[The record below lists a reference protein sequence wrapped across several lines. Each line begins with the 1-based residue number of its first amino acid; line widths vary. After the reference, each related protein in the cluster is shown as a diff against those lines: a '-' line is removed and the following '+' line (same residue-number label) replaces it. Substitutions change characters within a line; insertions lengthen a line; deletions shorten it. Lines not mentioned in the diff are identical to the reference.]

1 MPKKTFG
8 SRSRTPS
15 SSNAGDGSNN
25 KYSRVDFTRGLIA
38 ALIETYDTVPVA
50 ERDSMEMRIRL
61 LQDQLAELK
70 RLSGAR
76 SHRSD
81 DLAWVDIWRPR
92 GPAE

>member
-1 MPKKTFG
+1 M
-8 SRSRTPS
+8 
-15 SSNAGDGSNN
+15 
-25 KYSRVDFTRGLIA
+25 DFTRGVIA
-38 ALIETYDTVPVA
+38 ALIQTYETVPVA
-50 ERDSMEMRIRL
+50 ERDSLEMRIRL

-76 SHRSD
+76 SHKSD

>member
-1 MPKKTFG
+1 
-8 SRSRTPS
+8 
-15 SSNAGDGSNN
+15 
-25 KYSRVDFTRGLIA
+25 
-38 ALIETYDTVPVA
+38 VPVA
-50 ERDSMEMRIRL
+50 ERDSLEMRIRL

-76 SHRSD
+76 SHKSD